1 MSGAAAGSPARG
13 AAATVLARRGD
24 AGYRQFRIP
33 ALLRTVSG
41 TLLAVADGRPL
52 LDDLPSPIDLV
63 IRRSTDGGATFSP
76 WSTLRT
82 GTGLEG
88 FGDASLLQDPTTSRV
103 FCFHVSTTRWGFFES
118 SPGLERTQH
127 VELSCS
133 DDDGL
138 TWRHRRLTGS
148 LKQDGIRS
156 LFAASG
162 SGIVLRDPRWAGR
175 LLQPFVVLLD
185 SPDGTQRIGSAV
197 AFSDDHGETWQLG
210 EPFPVGE
217 DGEHGNEHS
226 LAELPDGRVLSSS
239 RAAPARLQA
248 VSEDGGL
255 SFGAPRPEPAVPD
268 PSDNGS
274 LLSSPGA
281 GWPLVVTHN
290 RHPRLRCDTAVTM
303 AAGAGADGAG
313 TAGLPQWG
321 GAVLLCG
328 GASGYS
334 SAAWLSDGPGA
345 DLGVLLERG
354 AYEELVFVR
363 VPASELADAAARPA
377 GSEAVAGGAAQAVA
391 ALGRVHSED
400 WAALT
405 ELAWSDSRGET
416 GRLSVRVVPRSITPA
431 PPRHWTFT
439 GEHVVLGGPE
449 VAREAAAQA
458 SGSEGKEVGQ
468 AGAQVVASREDI
480 AANLAPPT
488 ADVLPLD
495 VVALS
500 AHVIWTGDTPVLV
513 QPRWSVDGT
522 IAAPAAELA
531 PGAEHTWLHLSR
543 PYGTGEL
550 SLEWEIT
557 RRSAD

>member
-1 MSGAAAGSPARG
+1 MNS
-13 AAATVLARRGD
+13 TEILAPGTSR
-24 AGYRQFRIP
+24 
-33 ALLRTVSG
+33 RTVSG

-63 IRRSTDGGATFSP
+63 IRRSTDGGATFSS

-88 FGDASLLQDPTTSRV
+88 FGDASLLQDPATGRV

-127 VELSCS
+127 VEVSCS

-138 TWRHRRLTGS
+138 TWHHRRLTAS
-148 LKQDGIRS
+148 LKRDGIRS

-162 SGIVLRDPRWAGR
+162 SGIALRDPRWAGR
-175 LLQPFVVLLD
+175 LLQPFVVLLET
-185 SPDGTQRIGSAV
+185 PDGAQRIGSAV
-197 AFSDDHGETWQLG
+197 AFSDDHGATWQLG
-210 EPFPVGE
+210 EPFPVGGH
-217 DGEHGNEHS
+217 GEHGNEHS

-255 SFGAPRPEPAVPD
+255 SFDPPRPEPALPD

-290 RHPRLRCDTAVTM
+290 RHQRLRCDTAVTV
-303 AAGAGADGAG
+303 AAGPAAG
-313 TAGLPQWG
+313 GLPQWG
-321 GAVLLCG
+321 GAVLLCS

-334 SAAWLSDGPGA
+334 SAAWLGDGPGA

-363 VPASELADAAARPA
+363 VPAAELSEAAARTA
-377 GSEAVAGGAAQAVA
+377 GSDAVAGGAAQAVA
-391 ALGRVHSED
+391 ALGRVLSKD
-400 WAALT
+400 WASRDA
-405 ELAWSDSRGET
+405 LAWSDGAGGSGH
-416 GRLSVRVVPRSITPA
+416 LSVRVVPRSITPA
-431 PPRHWTFT
+431 PPQRWTFT

-449 VAREAAAQA
+449 VAGEAATQA

-468 AGAQVVASREDI
+468 AGAQVVASREDL
-480 AANLAPPT
+480 AANLAPLT

-500 AHVIWTGDTPVLV
+500 AHVSWSGDAAVLV
-513 QPRWSVDGT
+513 QPRWAVDGT
-522 IAAPAAELA
+522 VAAPAAELA
-531 PGAEHTWLHLSR
+531 PGGEHTWLHLSR

-550 SLEWEIT
+550 SLQWEIT
-557 RRSAD
+557 RSAES